1 MHVLNISARELLH
14 SVLSYRNLIETKQRR
29 NYHGL
34 HIGSDDSFFTA
45 TSASFKRPP
54 PQSGLT
60 LAVVGEVE
68 FLPQLV
74 DDVEDAGVSGMT

>member
-1 MHVLNISARELLH
+1 MYVLKISARKLLH
-14 SVLSYRNLIETKQRR
+14 SVLSSRNLIETKQYR

-34 HIGSDDSFFTA
+34 QIGSDDSFFTA
-45 TSASFKRPP
+45 TSASFKSPP
-54 PQSGLT
+54 PQSAVT